1 MSVLVIGASSSIAM
15 ALIHEHIQH
24 DSSTHVVA
32 ITRDAAK
39 LTPIFVYSNNRVQI
53 IASDYTAS
61 SVKSICE
68 RLGDRSFT
76 HVYICNGVL
85 HTDDIMPEKRMAE
98 FELSTFLKIM
108 ESNAAIPMAWLS
120 QLSPL
125 IDSDSIVT
133 VFSARVG
140 SVEDN
145 KLGGWFSYRASKAAL
160 NMLVKSA
167 AIELSR
173 RHKGLRVVVFHPGTT
188 DTVLSKPFQKNV
200 PADKLFT
207 PKFVAGQLLS
217 ILSTLGVGSSV
228 QFLDWQGKSV
238 QW

>member
-1 MSVLVIGASSSIAM
+1 MSVLVIGASSSIAL
-15 ALIHEHIQH
+15 ALINEHIEQ

-39 LTPIFVYSNNRVQI
+39 LTPLFPHSNNQVQI
-53 IASDYTAS
+53 IGSDYSATC
-61 SVKSICE
+61 VKRICE
-68 RLGDRSFT
+68 RLSGRPFT

-85 HTDDIMPEKRMAE
+85 HTGDIMPEKRMSE
-98 FELSTFLKIM
+98 FELNTFLKIM
-108 ESNAAIPMAWLS
+108 ESNAAIPMTWLS
-120 QLSPL
+120 QMSPL
-125 IDSDSIVT
+125 IDSESIIT
-133 VFSARVG
+133 IFSARVG
-140 SVEDN
+140 SLEDN

-188 DTVLSKPFQKNV
+188 DTKLSKPFQKNV

-207 PKFVAGQLLS
+207 PKFVASQLLS
-217 ILSTLGVGSSV
+217 ILSTLAAGSGV